1 MATKHRMMINV
12 DRAVYEWIRDHAH
25 ARRSSMSSALNELVK
40 TEMTNDE
47 IGKAI
52 PESAGAMS

>member
-25 ARRSSMSSALNELVK
+25 ARRSSMSSVLNGLAK

-47 IGKAI
+47 IGKAV
-52 PESAGAMS
+52 PEAAGVMS

>member
-25 ARRSSMSSALNELVK
+25 ARRSSMSSVLNGLVK

-52 PESAGAMS
+52 PEVAGAMS